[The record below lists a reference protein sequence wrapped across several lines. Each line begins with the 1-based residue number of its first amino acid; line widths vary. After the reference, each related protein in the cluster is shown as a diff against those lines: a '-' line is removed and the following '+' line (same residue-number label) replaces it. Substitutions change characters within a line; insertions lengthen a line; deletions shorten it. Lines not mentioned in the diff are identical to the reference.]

1 MLGSP
6 SSMGSDGRILVTG
19 ESLAT
24 VQPIAQALAG
34 AGFHASLA
42 SAAELAQMTPSLDGF
57 DLGLLVCCARERTDS
72 LLLKRLLRAPL
83 PCVVILP
90 GLGSGHERA
99 SWLDRGADDCLGFP
113 CDLEEL
119 AARLRVHLRRR
130 PLRQPNPWR
139 TGDLEFF
146 PGERRAE
153 RNGRPLALTT
163 CEYALLE
170 ALAEHAGRPLRR
182 EKLLEIARGSADV
195 AFDRAVDVQVSR
207 LRAKLDDSS
216 RTPQILKTVRGVGY
230 MLALVRSGKGKASN
244 GS

>member
-1 MLGSP
+1 MESN
-6 SSMGSDGRILVTG
+6 GRILVVG
-19 ESLAT
+19 ERLAT
-24 VQPIAQALAG
+24 FQSMVQALTD
-34 AGFHASLA
+34 AGFHSSLA
-42 SAAELAQMTPSLDGF
+42 SAAELAQMTPSLHGF
-57 DLGLLVCCARERTDS
+57 DLGVLVCCGRDRTDR
-72 LLLKRLLRAPL
+72 LLLSSLSRTHL

-90 GLGSGHERA
+90 ERGTGHERA
-99 SWLDRGADDCLGFP
+99 SWLDRGAADCLGFP

-119 AARLRVHLRRR
+119 AARLRVHLRRL
-130 PLRQPNPWR
+130 PARQPNPWR

-153 RNGRPLALTT
+153 RNGRPLALTS

-182 EKLLEIARGSADV
+182 ERLLEIARGSADV

-230 MLALVRSGKGKASN
+230 MLALVGTKNGKPSKGC
-244 GS
+244 